1 MCFLLGILLL
11 KMQPPHLPTHS
22 AGVLSSAP
30 KSKKAVM
37 RLTEKIHLC
46 VNYSTAGH
54 EFNVNE
60 SAVYIQ

>member
-1 MCFLLGILLL
+1 
-11 KMQPPHLPTHS
+11 MQPPHLPTHS